1 MDENVLLEAISGIL
15 SAQEAL
21 TNRVASLE
29 STNHELMRRSE
40 IMRRL
45 IDNTLYEIRDER
57 YEFDYR
63 YPRFEP
69 MEETIRKIVKDRM
82 SMARFGDGEFAI
94 MQGIKRHK
102 FQKNDDRLAS
112 RLQEVL
118 NSDIDGLIIG
128 IADNFGDISRFTDEA
143 AHGIRMHMSK
153 EMRGYLDEII
163 DKDRVYAD
171 AYITRFYALFR
182 DNQTDAPQKRLSLLK
197 SIWENRQVITVEGS
211 QTGLGVGNDL
221 FDQTTSLKRVICPA
235 INSFDRYDD
244 ILKACLEYGDKDA
257 LFLIALGP
265 TAGVLAYDL
274 TKNGY
279 QALDIG
285 HIDLEYEWY
294 LKGDGCR
301 VPVSNKYNNEVEGGD
316 EVDEITDEKYLGQI
330 ISRIQ

>member
-1 MDENVLLEAISGIL
+1 M
-15 SAQEAL
+15 
-21 TNRVASLE
+21 
-29 STNHELMRRSE
+29 
-40 IMRRL
+40 
-45 IDNTLYEIRDER
+45 
-57 YEFDYR
+57 
-63 YPRFEP
+63 
-69 MEETIRKIVKDRM
+69 
-82 SMARFGDGEFAI
+82 
-94 MQGIKRHK
+94 
-102 FQKNDDRLAS
+102 
-112 RLQEVL
+112 
-118 NSDIDGLIIG
+118 
-128 IADNFGDISRFTDEA
+128 
-143 AHGIRMHMSK
+143 
-153 EMRGYLDEII
+153 
-163 DKDRVYAD
+163 
-171 AYITRFYALFR
+171 
-182 DNQTDAPQKRLSLLK
+182 K